1 MNKGSDEKIWSWTEW
16 IPSVVLLGVLWLV
29 TSLPVVT
36 IGASTTALYSC
47 IFQYRQDHRKKLIGL
62 YFEQFKFHF
71 KQATII
77 WMILLAASI
86 ILGIDVFYCIRRSD
100 ELMFVICGTASA
112 VLLTFVLLI
121 LMNVFAYLSKFEN
134 SIKDTMMK
142 SLTYAFKD
150 IFRTA
155 LNAVI
160 LISITFLV
168 ITAFPQFILIFGGI
182 VCYVLS
188 INFEIMFQKNIP
200 GGRGSKRF

>member
-1 MNKGSDEKIWSWTEW
+1 MNTGSDEKIWNLASW
-16 IPSVVLLGVLWLV
+16 IPHIVLLGVLWLV
-29 TSLPVVT
+29 TSLPIIT

-47 IFQYRQDHRKKLIGL
+47 IFQFRQDHHKKLIPL

-77 WMILLAASI
+77 WMILLAASL
-86 ILGIDVFYCIRRSD
+86 ILGIDVFYCIQRND
-100 ELMFVICGTASA
+100 EMMFVICGTASA
-112 VLLTFVLLI
+112 VLLTFTLLI

-150 IFRTA
+150 IFRTT
-155 LNAVI
+155 LNAVL

-168 ITAFPQFILIFGGI
+168 ITIFPQFILIYGGVI
-182 VCYVLS
+182 CFILS
-188 INFEIMFQKNIP
+188 INFEIMFSKNIP